1 MKTTRLPGSLAL
13 TFALIFV
20 ANVADASGRDSYV
33 LHFGGNRD
41 STTMSGSLA
50 DFMSI
55 RGSLD
60 GDYLWVRRAG
70 RTYVITDRA
79 RLAEVWDY
87 FAPQR
92 RLSPQQKEIAEETKK
107 LEQES
112 DALEDQDDRE
122 LTSAERAR
130 LDDLHAKE
138 RELARRE
145 RALDDREE
153 ELERIAEKQLRDL
166 VDRAIRSGDASN
178 VVRRR

>member
-1 MKTTRLPGSLAL
+1 VEEIMKTTRLAGSLAL

-20 ANVADASGRDSYV
+20 AMVANAAGRDSYV

-41 STTMSGSLA
+41 STTLS
-50 DFMSI
+50 
-55 RGSLD
+55 GSLD

-92 RLSPQQKEIAEETKK
+92 RLSPQQKEVAEETRK

-112 DALEDQDDRE
+112 DALEDAQEDRE
-122 LTSAERAR
+122 LTSAERTR
-130 LDDLHAKE
+130 LEDLHARE
-138 RELARRE
+138 RELGRRE
-145 RALDDREE
+145 QALDDREE
-153 ELERIAEKQLRDL
+153 ELERIAEKKLWQL
-166 VDRAIRSGDASN
+166 VDRSIREGAARS
-178 VVRRR
+178 VTR